1 MMETYL
7 SLRCSLPE
15 SMEDEL
21 PQMLEGWPVLGT
33 EIGDADSGEISATVF
48 FAAGNAG
55 AADRLRTFL
64 TSRGAENVLIEPVV
78 SEDWLA
84 GYRKNTRPFPVGDS
98 WWVDP
103 RPEPSFS
110 PPAGRRRLMIE
121 PRMAFGSGSHE
132 STQLILLELERLEVG
147 GATILDIGT
156 GSGILAI
163 AAAGMG
169 AKMVVALDIDED
181 AIWVARETADLQERR
196 AWVRYVLG
204 SPDCL
209 GAVDF
214 DIVMCNMISAN
225 MLPVLPQLQALLAP
239 SGVAVLSGLL
249 AIERQDTTERLL
261 SLGLEV
267 TGGRVLGEWGSLVVM
282 VQGR

>member
-1 MMETYL
+1 
-7 SLRCSLPE
+7 
-15 SMEDEL
+15 
-21 PQMLEGWPVLGT
+21 
-33 EIGDADSGEISATVF
+33 
-48 FAAGNAG
+48 
-55 AADRLRTFL
+55 
-64 TSRGAENVLIEPVV
+64 
-78 SEDWLA
+78 
-84 GYRKNTRPFPVGDS
+84 
-98 WWVDP
+98 
-103 RPEPSFS
+103 
-110 PPAGRRRLMIE
+110 MIE

-249 AIERQDTTERLL
+249 AIEKQDTTERLL

-267 TGGRVLGEWGSLVVM
+267 TGGRVLGEWRSLVVM

>member
-1 MMETYL
+1 
-7 SLRCSLPE
+7 
-15 SMEDEL
+15 MEDEL

-33 EIGDADSGEISATVF
+33 EIGDADFGEISATVF

-64 TSRGAENVLIEPVV
+64 TSQGAEDILIEPVV
-78 SEDWLA
+78 SGDWLA
-84 GYRKNTRPFPVGDS
+84 GYRERARPFPVGDT

-103 RPEPSFS
+103 RPESSFS
-110 PPAGRRRLMIE
+110 PPAGRRRLVIE

-163 AAAGMG
+163 AAAGLG
-169 AKMVVALDIDED
+169 AKMVVGLDIDED
-181 AIWVARETADLQERR
+181 AIWVARETADLQECR
-196 AWVRYVLG
+196 AYVRYVLG

-225 MLPVLPQLQALLAP
+225 MLPLLPQLQALLAP
-239 SGVAVLSGLL
+239 GGMAVLSGLL
-249 AIERQDTTERLL
+249 AIEKHDITEKLL
-261 SLGLEV
+261 SRGLEV
-267 TGGRVLGEWGSLVVM
+267 TGGQVLGEWGSLVVT

>member
-1 MMETYL
+1 MIETYL
-7 SLRCSLPE
+7 SLGCRLPE
-15 SMEDEL
+15 GMEDEL

-33 EIGDADSGEISATVF
+33 EIGEAHSGEISATVF

-64 TSRGAENVLIEPVV
+64 MARGVEDVLIESVV

-84 GYRKNTRPFPVGDS
+84 GYRERARPFPVGDS

-103 RPEPSFS
+103 RPESYLS
-110 PPAGRRRLMIE
+110 PPAGRRRLVIE

-132 STQLILLELERLEVG
+132 STQLILVELERLEVD
-147 GATILDIGT
+147 GATILDLGT

-163 AAAGMG
+163 AAAGLG

-181 AIWVARETADLQERR
+181 AIWVARETADLQERPVR
-196 AWVRYVLG
+196 VRYVLG

-209 GAVDF
+209 GTVEF
-214 DIVMCNMISAN
+214 DIGMCNMISAN
-225 MLPVLPQLQALLAP
+225 MLPVLPQLKTLLAP
-239 SGVAVLSGLL
+239 GGVAVLSGLL
-249 AIERQDTTERLL
+249 AIEIHDITERLL

-267 TGGRVLGEWGSLVVM
+267 TGGRVLGEWGSLVVT

>member
-1 MMETYL
+1 
-7 SLRCSLPE
+7 
-15 SMEDEL
+15 MEDEL

-33 EIGDADSGEISATVF
+33 EIGDAHFGEISVTVF
-48 FAAGNAG
+48 FAAGDAG

-64 TSRGAENVLIEPVV
+64 TARGVEDVLIEPVV

-84 GYRKNTRPFPVGDS
+84 GYRKKARPFPVGDS

-103 RPEPSFS
+103 RPESSLS
-110 PPAGRRRLMIE
+110 PPAGRRRLVIE

-132 STQLILLELERLEVG
+132 STQLILVELERLEVD
-147 GATILDIGT
+147 GATILDLGT

-163 AAAGMG
+163 AAAGLG

-181 AIWVARETADLQERR
+181 AIWVARETADLQERPVR
-196 AWVRYVLG
+196 VRYVLG

-209 GAVDF
+209 GTVEF
-214 DIVMCNMISAN
+214 DIGMCNMISAN
-225 MLPVLPQLQALLAP
+225 MLPVLPQLKTLLAP
-239 SGVAVLSGLL
+239 GGVAVLSGLL
-249 AIERQDTTERLL
+249 VIEIHDITERLL

-267 TGGRVLGEWGSLVVM
+267 TGGRVLGEWGSLVVT

>member
-1 MMETYL
+1 
-7 SLRCSLPE
+7 
-15 SMEDEL
+15 MEDEL

-33 EIGDADSGEISATVF
+33 EIGDAYSGEISATVF

-55 AADRLRTFL
+55 AADRLKTL
-64 TSRGAENVLIEPVV
+64 LMARGVEDIHIESVV

-84 GYRKNTRPFPVGDS
+84 GYRERARPFPVGDT

-103 RPEPSFS
+103 RPDSSFS
-110 PPAGRRRLMIE
+110 PPAGRRRLVIE

-132 STQLILLELERLEVG
+132 STQLILLELEKLEVD
-147 GATILDIGT
+147 GATILDLGT

-163 AAAGMG
+163 AAAGLG
-169 AKMVVALDIDED
+169 AKMVVGLDIDED

-196 AWVRYVLG
+196 VRVRYVLG

-209 GAVDF
+209 GAVGF

-225 MLPVLPQLQALLAP
+225 MLPLLPQMQTLLAP
-239 SGVAVLSGLL
+239 GGVAVLSGLL
-249 AIERQDTTERLL
+249 AIETHEIIETLS
-261 SLGLEV
+261 SLGLGV
-267 TGGRVLGEWGSLVVM
+267 TGGLVLGEWGSLVVM
-282 VQGR
+282 VQAR